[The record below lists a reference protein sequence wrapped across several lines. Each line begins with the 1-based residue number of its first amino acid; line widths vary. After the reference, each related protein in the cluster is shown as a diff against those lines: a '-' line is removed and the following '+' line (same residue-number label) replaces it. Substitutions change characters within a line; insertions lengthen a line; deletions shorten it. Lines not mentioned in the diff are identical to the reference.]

1 MKCIAIDDEP
11 IALQILEN
19 FCKRL
24 GGLDLQ
30 TFSDPVVGMEY
41 VRTSVPDILFLD
53 IEMNGVSGLDI
64 ARKLPKNVYLVFTTA
79 YANFAIDGFE
89 LNAVDFL
96 HKPFSFA
103 RFEKAV
109 NKVAELKKLYAGAGN
124 LQIGRQ
130 EITVRAEYQN
140 VRIAVDS
147 IVYIEAMDSYVKIF
161 TDNGKPVITLMSM
174 KLVMDILPGTD
185 FLRIHKSY
193 IIALDRICRYSRYKV
208 TLNFNDIELPVG
220 RAYANDFMSLMSAS
234 KIKYQK

>member
-41 VRTSVPDILFLD
+41 VRTCVPDILFLD

-64 ARKLPKNVYLVFTTA
+64 ARKLPKNVSLVFTTA

-124 LQIGRQ
+124 LQIGRP

-193 IIALDRICRYSRYKV
+193 IIALNRICRYSRYKV